1 MTVIM
6 IQSKL
11 KAESVADV
19 QAAITKM
26 LIAAGRRATRRGPLR
41 VAAAARRPDV
51 GRPSAGRRRQRK
63 SAHRSAGVPGT
74 PGNRRAGAG

>member
-26 LIAAGRRATRRGPLR
+26 LIAVDAANSKGSATRPCCCPT
-41 VAAAARRPDV
+41 ARRWSPFCRSTTEEKIRSQICLST
-51 GRPSAGRRRQRK
+51 GSSWKSSSRR
-63 SAHRSAGVPGT
+63 G
-74 PGNRRAGAG
+74 